1 MHAHTRVHAYMS
13 YVYNISLYN
22 NYTKGVNC
30 LVKSIIIR
38 HDALT
43 DVPAATL
50 FFSHTQ
56 ELTLQDAGMARRQLI
71 Y

>member
-50 FFSHTQ
+50 FFHIHKNLHCRMQVWLGDS
-56 ELTLQDAGMARRQLI
+56 
-71 Y
+71 